1 MADKFVMSSRLAAEL
16 DHAFER
22 NGWSAAEVKLLSQ
35 GDKLSRMRDV
45 LRGAGKIVDIDH
57 YIDHVNPYVP
67 EGWRLSVHKH
77 NDKLKWNPE
86 NLQLYVHENQIANK
100 GMIGHILFEGLW
112 RKRVLNANVLDYLL
126 SHLEIIPESWKW
138 KDIFFWGTLYN
149 NEKGDLC
156 VRQLLWRGDRW
167 DWSQKG
173 VHEQW
178 HKTSIAVLDGSSS

>member
-45 LRGAGKIVDIDH
+45 LRGAVKIVDIDH
-57 YIDHVNPYVP
+57 YIGHVNPYVP
-67 EGWRLSVHKH
+67 DGWKLSVHKH

-86 NLQLYVHENQIANK
+86 NLQLYVHENQIGSK
-100 GMIGHILFEGLW
+100 GMMGHILFEGLW
-112 RKRVLNANVLDYLL
+112 RKRILNANVLDYLL

-178 HKTSIAVLDGSSS
+178 HKNSIAVLDGSSS